1 MCFVVPGEGGLLAEG
16 LPTVHAE
23 IGFPLC
29 MCFFMECQSRFLT
42 EGFPAL
48 TANIGLLT
56 RVDPLML
63 DKVGLPSKA
72 VPTVRTLEG
81 PLVHRRSG
89 VHNKH

>member
-1 MCFVVPGEGGLLAEG
+1 MRLVVPGEGCLLAEG
-16 LPTVHAE
+16 LPTVHTE

-29 MCFFMECQSRFLT
+29 MCFFMECQSRLLT
-42 EGFPAL
+42 EGSPAL
-48 TANIGLLT
+48 TANVGLLPC
-56 RVDPLML
+56 VDPLVL

-81 PLVHRRSG
+81 PLVHLRAG